1 MDSPEPRGAKAGHST
16 GGAATGDG
24 GSPSG
29 ASSPPLFERI
39 ARWARRRRSRRSISS
54 QVVLLSILVGAAA
67 GLSVAAVQALVPFL
81 QRATLGFAAE
91 RRIAFPDH
99 TSPWRVTLALVG
111 GILLVTLVTS
121 LMRRYVSR
129 SPIDA
134 VEANALRGG
143 FITWRDGVAVVVP
156 ILISVGVGASV
167 GIEAAVTQ
175 IGAVIASMMGRRLA
189 LPRSDL
195 RLVVGSGTAAAIAAA
210 YRAPIAGMLYAYE
223 LIIGSYTKRTLVP
236 VGLAVLVAFA
246 VVQMVG
252 DPARP
257 FLPRASASPVAVDYP
272 IAIVIGFLA
281 ALLGIGT
288 MVLVGAF
295 ERVMASLTAPDW
307 VRRVLFATLLSLIAW
322 RFPSVLG
329 SGHAAIDAG
338 VNGDIRGRDAVAL
351 TGAKALASSLSL
363 AGGFRGGLFSASL
376 MLGALLGQ
384 SVAWL
389 TQILP
394 VVPVA
399 NPTLCA
405 LVGMAA
411 VGACIIG
418 SPLAMAFLVL
428 ESTGDYEASLLVAAG
443 TIVSA
448 YVTDRLFGYSFA
460 TWRFQQRG
468 LALEGGH
475 DVSRLTV
482 TSIADLVRRPK
493 FTLPPTA
500 SLTEA
505 ARVVALAGSKGV
517 VVVSPRGEFMG
528 LVDPAFLELV
538 QGEDGPLPVTAFD
551 LIDAKTTRVT
561 TMTPLADV
569 VTIFQREDWTALPV
583 VSETN
588 AQQLLGIVRAGDAFR
603 HAAHIADL
611 QRREE
616 LGLVGAD

>member
-1 MDSPEPRGAKAGHST
+1 
-16 GGAATGDG
+16 
-24 GSPSG
+24 
-29 ASSPPLFERI
+29 
-39 ARWARRRRSRRSISS
+39 
-54 QVVLLSILVGAAA
+54 
-67 GLSVAAVQALVPFL
+67 
-81 QRATLGFAAE
+81 
-91 RRIAFPDH
+91 
-99 TSPWRVTLALVG
+99 
-111 GILLVTLVTS
+111 
-121 LMRRYVSR
+121 
-129 SPIDA
+129 
-134 VEANALRGG
+134 
-143 FITWRDGVAVVVP
+143 
-156 ILISVGVGASV
+156 
-167 GIEAAVTQ
+167 
-175 IGAVIASMMGRRLA
+175 
-189 LPRSDL
+189 
-195 RLVVGSGTAAAIAAA
+195 
-210 YRAPIAGMLYAYE
+210 MLYAYE

-246 VVQMVG
+246 VVQWVG
-252 DPARP
+252 DPSRP

-272 IAIVIGFLA
+272 IAIVIGVLS

-295 ERVMASLTAPDW
+295 ERLMSSLTAPDW
-307 VRRVLFATLLSLIAW
+307 VRRVLFATILSLIAW

-389 TQILP
+389 TQVMP
-394 VVPVA
+394 MVPVA

-482 TSIADLVRRPK
+482 TPIADLVRRPK

-500 SLTEA
+500 SLEEA
-505 ARVVALAGSKGV
+505 ARVVSLAGSKGV
-517 VVVSPRGEFMG
+517 AVVAPRGEFLG
-528 LVDPAFLELV
+528 LVDPALLELV

-551 LIDAKTTRVT
+551 LIDAKTTRLT

-583 VSETN
+583 VAETN

-603 HAAHIADL
+603 HAGHIADL